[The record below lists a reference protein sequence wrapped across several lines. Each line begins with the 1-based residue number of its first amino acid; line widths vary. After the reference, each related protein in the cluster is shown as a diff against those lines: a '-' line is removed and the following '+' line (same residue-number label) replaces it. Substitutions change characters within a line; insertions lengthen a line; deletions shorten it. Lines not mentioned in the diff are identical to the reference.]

1 MRGMS
6 DQKFDDLVD
15 ECLAGLANWRQSMTS
30 EPYTVPTCRARAVT
44 TRPDTAACIRRRPRI
59 NRACY
64 QQQGML
70 SARRPDG

>member
-30 EPYTVPTCRARAVT
+30 EPYTVP
-44 TRPDTAACIRRRPRI
+44 DTAACIRRRPRI
-59 NRACY
+59 DRACY